1 MSIGRSNGERGASA
15 VEMALV
21 APFLIV
27 ILLGIIEFGYLFG
40 EYNEVRHAAR
50 EGARFAAVSNVALD
64 MDADTDIDETDVILA
79 ICGALDLTGATIDIA
94 LDRSGDAI
102 GDTATVEI
110 TANVD
115 SLSGAPIISGFIPD
129 TLENE
134 AVFRLEQPA
143 TWAATTVNDAC

>member
-1 MSIGRSNGERGASA
+1 MNIGRNSGERGASA

-21 APFLIV
+21 APFLIL

-79 ICGALDLTGATIDIA
+79 ICGAIDLTGATIDIA

-102 GDTATVEI
+102 GDEATVGI
-110 TANVD
+110 TANVN
-115 SLSGAPIISGFIPD
+115 SLSGAPIISGFLPD
-129 TLENE
+129 SLANE

-143 TWAATTVNDAC
+143 TWAATKVSDAC

>member
-1 MSIGRSNGERGASA
+1 MSIGRNNGERGASA

-21 APFLIV
+21 APFLIL